1 MFLQIRQILII
12 SSLFHWKGV
21 GKGKEN
27 EAKKKKKRS
36 KKTKERKRK
45 KKKKKVTGENGKK
58 EIQHTSSTLPRYKKF
73 NAETNDTAFREQR
86 FRYLF

>member
-1 MFLQIRQILII
+1 MAKERRMRQ
-12 SSLFHWKGV
+12 KR
-21 GKGKEN
+21 
-27 EAKKKKKRS
+27 KKKEARKRRKGREKKR
-36 KKTKERKRK
+36 